1 MRIRILLFAAICALT
16 VGCAL
21 QAGLPEFKVYN
32 TAFEESRS
40 ASTTIIDMLA
50 VAERKQQQAFLKAQ
64 HPNGRDKKFW
74 PDQAAYYSELADP
87 PLADVYR
94 RGIDV
99 VAQYNKIMLVY
110 ATGQGFDTL
119 QAEVS
124 SLGTESLALVN
135 AAQILGDVAGKAS
148 PYVALAQEIAK
159 LALSIRS
166 RAVFR
171 EHLIDT
177 APAVR
182 KLLGSMRDGTRY
194 VFPRLTYTTTTE
206 LNLLRVGGSGNRA
219 ELLKKLDQMRVLL
232 SDWVV
237 LLDRDI
243 AALDAVVLAVEHPS
257 ATAVLT
263 GTTET
268 IIELRN
274 ATIQI
279 RAHIAEINSG

>member
-32 TAFEESRS
+32 TAFEELRS

-50 VAERKQQQAFLKAQ
+50 VAERKQRQAFLKAL
-64 HPNGRDKKFW
+64 HANGFDKKFA
-74 PDQAAYYSELADP
+74 PDTPHLFELADP

-182 KLLGSMRDGTRY
+182 KLLGSMRDGTRLCIPASDLY
-194 VFPRLTYTTTTE
+194 HDDRTE
-206 LNLLRVGGSGNRA
+206 P
-219 ELLKKLDQMRVLL
+219 
-232 SDWVV
+232 
-237 LLDRDI
+237 
-243 AALDAVVLAVEHPS
+243 AAC
-257 ATAVLT
+257 
-263 GTTET
+263 
-268 IIELRN
+268 RR
-274 ATIQI
+274 Q
-279 RAHIAEINSG
+279 R